1 MSQSTTTQSPPV
13 PSQPESP
20 PIQSQP
26 KSQPKSQPSRPRSAE
41 SRSGRPET
49 DQPPADRSVT
59 GKSPDADR
67 PQAEQSPDDQPQAG
81 TSETG
86 KSETDQPPADR
97 SVTGKSPGA
106 DRPQAEQSPDDQP
119 QAGTSEAGTSE
130 TGKSPADKPE
140 TGQSPAAQ
148 PVPGGPG
155 AASTRARTAVE
166 SYDALYAEAAP
177 ALVHQVFL
185 LTGRR
190 RHAFDSVEHAFQRA
204 WEHWPEVSHDPDPV
218 AWVRAQAYDYALAP
232 WQRFRLR
239 PGRAETPPADPAH
252 RALLE
257 LPAPYRRTVLLCD
270 GLGLGV
276 DEAAAECAAGVPATV
291 SRLHHARAQLAE
303 ALPGRADADEPC
315 AWLGDLA
322 AAVTTA
328 TLPLA
333 RSVRTGSERRVRALT
348 RTVYGL
354 TAVLLG
360 AVVFSAVS
368 APAPAPAPA
377 PHGPVSDDGAPRDE
391 PAPPR
396 R

>member
-41 SRSGRPET
+41 SRSDRPET

-67 PQAEQSPDDQPQAG
+67 PQAEQSPADKPEAGKPEAG
-81 TSETG
+81 TSEAG
-86 KSETDQPPADR
+86 KSETDQSPAD
-97 SVTGKSPGA
+97 KP
-106 DRPQAEQSPDDQP
+106 
-119 QAGTSEAGTSE
+119 EAGTSE
-130 TGKSPADKPE
+130 TGKSPADRSETDQSPADKPE
-140 TGQSPAAQ
+140 TSQSSAVR

>member
-20 PIQSQP
+20 PIQ
-26 KSQPKSQPSRPRSAE
+26 SQPKSQPSRPRSAE

-67 PQAEQSPDDQPQAG
+67 PQAEQSPAGKPEAG
-81 TSETG
+81 TSEAG
-86 KSETDQPPADR
+86 KSETDQSPA
-97 SVTGKSPGA
+97 GKP
-106 DRPQAEQSPDDQP
+106 E
-119 QAGTSEAGTSE
+119 AGTSEAGKSE
-130 TGKSPADKPE
+130 TDQSPAGKPETGTSPADKPE
-140 TGQSPAAQ
+140 TSQSPAVQ

>member
-41 SRSGRPET
+41 SRSDRPET

-86 KSETDQPPADR
+86 KS
-97 SVTGKSPGA
+97 
-106 DRPQAEQSPDDQP
+106 PDDKP
-119 QAGTSEAGTSE
+119 EAGTSEAGTSE
-130 TGKSPADKPE
+130 TDQSPADKPE
-140 TGQSPAAQ
+140 TSQSSAVR

-270 GLGLGV
+270 GLGLSV

-303 ALPGRADADEPC
+303 ALPGQADADEPC